1 MAFMC
6 HGKERLR
13 FCLVLFQYNTE
24 LGGKKVQT
32 KIPLQSSKT
41 EFKIYTNLGLML
53 SCFEQ
58 P

>member
-24 LGGKKVQT
+24 LGGKKS
-32 KIPLQSSKT
+32 PNENPFAEL
-41 EFKIYTNLGLML
+41 
-53 SCFEQ
+53 
-58 P
+58 

>member
-1 MAFMC
+1 MAFMYY
-6 HGKERLR
+6 GKDILR

-41 EFKIYTNLGLML
+41 EFKIYTNLGLV
-53 SCFEQ
+53 
-58 P
+58 